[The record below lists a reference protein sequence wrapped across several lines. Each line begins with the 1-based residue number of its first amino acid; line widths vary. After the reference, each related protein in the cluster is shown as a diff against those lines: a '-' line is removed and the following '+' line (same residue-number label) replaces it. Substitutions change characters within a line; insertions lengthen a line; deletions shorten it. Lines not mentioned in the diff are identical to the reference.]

1 MGKRRGIS
9 FLNFLLNFIIAAIMA
24 GLVIFVYFCFNYG
37 VETTVTEIADNF
49 NLSKI
54 IPSENESTI
63 EIPVVEN
70 PLSAAEIVNNSQDL
84 VKRDEAGYYYAQIDE
99 NAKIIYDALM
109 SNEVNLRKGNYK
121 IEFGN
126 QFNELLNQE
135 NGTESLNSSYQQ
147 ALDALT
153 LDHPEVFYLDIS
165 KMLLMIYSR
174 KTILKTTYTVSIE
187 SEENGNYFSDE
198 FKTEEEVNQAVNR
211 VEYIRDDLYNQLE
224 GDTYNKIKD
233 IHDCLVNELEYE
245 QTISKPN
252 IRNIYGALVTKE
264 VVCEGYAKAFKYI
277 LDGLDIP
284 NIIVVGTA
292 TNSSGVTESH
302 AWSYVLIDDAWYAID
317 VTWDDPIIV
326 GNGKLPEMEKYRY
339 FLRGS
344 ETFNKNHTITGQVSD
359 NGMKFLYPEL
369 SELDYVY

>member
-1 MGKRRGIS
+1 MKKRRSIA

-54 IPSENESTI
+54 IPSENKTTI

-70 PLSAAEIVNNSQDL
+70 PLSATEIVNNSQDI
-84 VKRDEAGYYYAQIDE
+84 VKRNEAGYYYTQIDE
-99 NAKIIYDALM
+99 NAKIIYNSLLN
-109 SNEVNLRKGNYK
+109 NEVNLRKGNYK

-135 NGTESLNSSYQQ
+135 NGTELLNDSYQQ
-147 ALDALT
+147 ALDAFT
-153 LDHPEVFYLDIS
+153 LDHPEIFYLDIS

-198 FKTEEEVNQAVNR
+198 FKTEEEVNQAVSK

-233 IHDCLVNELEYE
+233 IHDCLVNGLEYE

-252 IRNIYGALVTKE
+252 IRNIYGGLVTKE

-284 NIIVVGTA
+284 NIIVVGNA
-292 TNSSGVTESH
+292 TNSNGTTESH
-302 AWSYVLIDDAWYAID
+302 AWSYVLMNDAWYAID

-344 ETFNKNHTITGQVSD
+344 TTFNKNHTITGQVSD
-359 NGMKFLYPEL
+359 NGMRFLYPEL